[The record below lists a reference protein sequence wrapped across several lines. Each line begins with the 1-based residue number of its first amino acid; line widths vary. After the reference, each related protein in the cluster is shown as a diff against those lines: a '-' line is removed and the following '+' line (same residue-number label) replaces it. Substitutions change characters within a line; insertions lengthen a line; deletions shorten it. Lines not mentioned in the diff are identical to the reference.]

1 MAPPAVVLLNAL
13 AAQGRAGELRRPV
26 ADWLARHAPGVPLL
40 SAASVTEARARL
52 SILAPRTRIALI
64 GGDGTL
70 HAMLP
75 ALLKGGLRVGLVPAG
90 QHNEVACSL
99 HLDQLDWRQA
109 LLHALHAPTA
119 AVDIGLIETD
129 ATVLHFAGL
138 VRIEAGQPLS
148 LWIDQCRVALP
159 QPVRCLR
166 LCNATPPPADRDA
179 PDRIAPVLIDD
190 ALLHLLDEPQRP
202 LWQRLLHPAARLPA
216 RPALRLRIEAAQPM
230 PILIDGEPQPATR
243 QIRAELLPGALQMTG
258 SHVPTLDPHHLFAAK
273 SYSYCPPSQ
282 PVKPQPPKC

>member
-216 RPALRLRIEAAQPM
+216 RPALRLVSSLGHRRPLPHALYLRPETRRR
-230 PILIDGEPQPATR
+230 LGLEPQQQTR
-243 QIRAELLPGALQMTG
+243 RHGDTGAGGARNECQRLGQTDQQG
-258 SHVPTLDPHHLFAAK
+258 LV
-273 SYSYCPPSQ
+273 
-282 PVKPQPPKC
+282 

>member
-129 ATVLHFAGL
+129 AAVLNFAGL

-148 LWIDQCRVALP
+148 LWIDQHRIALP
-159 QPVRCLR
+159 QPVRRLR

-258 SHVPTLDPHHLFAAK
+258 SHVPTLDPHRL
-273 SYSYCPPSQ
+273 SDTTC
-282 PVKPQPPKC
+282 